1 MPTEFDGKLY
11 YSTKELSQTFAA
23 SEEFIKKQIT
33 EGRIAGKEIDG
44 EWYIAEDA
52 LERFF
57 EGD

>member
-11 YSTKELSQTFAA
+11 YSIKELSRTFAA
-23 SEEFIKKQIT
+23 SEDFIKKQVS